1 MGKIVRIT
9 LFVLV
14 LVALVSLALVFLLPE
29 SQWARNWIED
39 QASQRLEGRDVEIAD
54 IAVEWGWPPVVR
66 VDGIRIANTDWAA
79 HEYMVN
85 IETLEF
91 APAMDDLLSGELGLQ
106 RLALE
111 QPRVHLARRAD
122 GTTNWGELASE
133 EDSEPPMIPDT
144 LTINDGHLTY
154 QDDMLDAAIEASVAT
169 RTQGESD
176 RRLMISGEGHWQD
189 KPLQFD
195 AWGAAPL
202 EVLDDETAY
211 PLMLDGSLGEMQVQ
225 FDGQARD
232 PLQPEVMQGTFALS
246 AGQQAQLAAALGYP
260 DLAVPAFEL
269 QGRLERDGPRWA
281 FKNLQLD
288 SAETR
293 LDGQIVLVRGDP
305 LQLDARLHAN
315 RLDLGRWNVLERFA
329 ADRDQPA
336 QEGEQPL
343 AERLADLF
351 DVLRGR
357 EIELALRVDELLYGN
372 QSLSDLA
379 IDTSLDEQRLEVSEL
394 QAQQGDGQL
403 QASGS
408 LHLEEDDVTAEV
420 NAQLDRFHLGNA
432 IEPIRSTDLGTLDGD
447 LHVRFRKGV
456 MTLHDT
462 DVAYDAPAQRFSFQL
477 QAETRQLP
485 NDPVPGLHAKGT
497 GFRNGEPFSFDLD
510 LGPLLDL
517 TEALKPYPVKGT
529 LASRDST
536 LYMDGTLIRPLELG
550 SVDTQFRLE
559 GPNPDRIN
567 EITQLSLPSLPP
579 YHIEGRLR
587 WSDPILRLTDFSG
600 GFGESLLSGDLRLRT
615 GETPKIWATLYSE
628 SLDYDD
634 LRPLWGS
641 PPGTGPGEVASA
653 EQRREARLQEES
665 GRFFS
670 DEPWSADALRRM
682 DAKVELTAAHV
693 DAKGLP
699 LQELEMDLD
708 LEDGRLRLQPLR
720 FGLGGGTVDSDIRID
735 AAGAQVTGQLEAD
748 ATRVNL
754 KPLLRDD
761 FPQVARDSAGV
772 IGGKAD
778 LSFRGIS
785 MADFMASAD
794 GQLELAMSGGHLDM
808 LALELLGLDAGEA
821 LIAALAEADQVPIRC
836 AYLRLNAEGG
846 DVDLSQLFVDTD
858 DSNFTGSGD
867 IDLSTERIN
876 MQLESH
882 PKDVSVF
889 TANSPVLL
897 RGTLDSPSVE
907 VTSTELV
914 ARGVASAI
922 GLAVAPPLAILPW
935 VDPGTGEGVGPGCRQ
950 VLSEFESAQ

>member
-1 MGKIVRIT
+1 VGKIVRVT
-9 LFVLV
+9 LIALALLL
-14 LVALVSLALVFLLPE
+14 LVALALVFVLPE
-29 SQWARNWIED
+29 SQWAKNWIED
-39 QASQRLEGRDVEIAD
+39 QASQRLEGREVEIAD
-54 IAVEWGWPPVVR
+54 IAVDWGWPPVITIE
-66 VDGIRIANTDWAA
+66 GLRIANTEWAE

-91 APAMDDLLSGELGLQ
+91 APTMDDLVSGELGLQ
-106 RLALE
+106 RLLLE

-122 GTTNWGELASE
+122 GTTNWGELTSE
-133 EDSEPPMIPDT
+133 DDNEPPMVPDT
-144 LTINDGHLTY
+144 LTIDDGRLTY
-154 QDDMLDAAIEASVAT
+154 QDGMLNAAIDVSVET
-169 RTQGESD
+169 RKQGDSD
-176 RRLMISGEGHWQD
+176 RNLMISGEGHWQD
-189 KPLQFD
+189 TPLQFD

-211 PLMLDGSLGEMQVQ
+211 PLMLKGSLGELQVQ

-232 PLQPEVMQGTFALS
+232 PLQPQVIQGTFALS
-246 AGQQAQLAAALGYP
+246 APQEAQIAAALGYP
-260 DLAVPAFEL
+260 DLSVPAFEL
-269 QGRLERDGPRWA
+269 QGRLERDGPRWTLE
-281 FKNLQLD
+281 NLQLD

-293 LDGQIVLVRGDP
+293 LDGRITMVREDP
-305 LQLDARLHAN
+305 LRIDAQLHAN
-315 RLDLGRWNVLERFA
+315 RLDLGRWNILERFS
-329 ADRDQPA
+329 ADRGQPA
-336 QEGEQPL
+336 QESEQPM

-351 DVLRGR
+351 KVLRGR
-357 EIELALRVDELLYGN
+357 EIELAVTIDELLYGN
-372 QSLSDLA
+372 QALRELA
-379 IDTSLDEQRLEVSEL
+379 IEANLDEQRLEISEL
-394 QAQQGDGQL
+394 NAQQGDGQV
-403 QASGS
+403 QANGS
-408 LHLEEDDVTAEV
+408 LVLEKDDVTGQV
-420 NAQLDRFHLGNA
+420 NAQFDRFHLGNA
-432 IEPIRSTDLGTLDGD
+432 IEPIRPTDLGTLDGD
-447 LHVRFRKGV
+447 VHLRFRKGV
-456 MTLHDT
+456 MTLHET
-462 DVAYDAPAQRFSFQL
+462 EVAYDAPAQSFSFQL
-477 QAETRQLP
+477 QADTRPLP
-485 NDPVPGLHAKGT
+485 NDPVPGLHATGT

-536 LYMDGTLIRPLELG
+536 LYVDGTIIRPLELG

-587 WSDPILRLTDFSG
+587 WGDPILRLTDFSG

-641 PPGTGPGEVASA
+641 PPGTGAGEVASA
-653 EQRREARLQEES
+653 EQRREARQQEQS

-699 LQELEMDLD
+699 LQELQMDLD
-708 LEDGRLRLQPLR
+708 LEDGRLRLQPLK
-720 FGLGGGTVDSDIRID
+720 FGLGGGTVDSYIRID
-735 AAGAQVTGQLEAD
+735 ATGAQVSGQVESNA
-748 ATRVNL
+748 RGINL

-778 LSFRGIS
+778 LSFKGGS
-785 MADFMASAD
+785 MADFMAGAD

-808 LALELLGLDAGEA
+808 LALEVLGLDAGEA

-836 AYLRLNAEGG
+836 AYLRLNADDG
-846 DVDLSQLFVDTD
+846 DVNLSQLFVDTD

-882 PKDVSVF
+882 PKDVSMF

-897 RGTLDSPSVE
+897 RGTLGSPSVE

-935 VDPGTGEGVGPGCRQ
+935 VDLGTGEGVGPGCRQ
-950 VLSEFESAQ
+950 VLSKFESAQ